1 MPLPFRTVRSLRRR
15 SKDNTGLNLQGP
27 DVNRESREQI
37 SGQHR
42 GVRRSPWM
50 PPSPLPPLNEAEKG
64 QWSPRALLGHKRPF
78 YIKESWENLAGVSG
92 LDSWPPSRGPSPAP
106 AGFGRIRRFA
116 PGDGLPLLPP
126 PTPRLGVSESQV
138 GREGLGVSPRGP
150 PREPLKRNNVRK
162 GHLISLT
169 NRSQGLPREPP
180 KRNNVR
186 KGHRFLSLNRSFFFR
201 KKKHQFY
208 I

>member
-1 MPLPFRTVRSLRRR
+1 MSHPLLVMPLPFRTVRSLRRR

-50 PPSPLPPLNEAEKG
+50 PPFPLPAQNRVESGKIGFLRFESGIIGSGSSTRPPKSGSKG
-64 QWSPRALLGHKRPF
+64 TWSPRALLGHKRPF

-92 LDSWPPSRGPSPAP
+92 LDSCPPRGPQPSSSRFRPDSPVRA
-106 AGFGRIRRFA
+106 
-116 PGDGLPLLPP
+116 LLPP

-150 PREPLKRNNVRK
+150 PREP
-162 GHLISLT
+162 
-169 NRSQGLPREPP
+169 P

-186 KGHRFLSLNRSFFFR
+186 KGHRFLS
-201 KKKHQFY
+201 
-208 I
+208 IT

>member
-1 MPLPFRTVRSLRRR
+1 MSHPLLVMPLPFRTVRSLRRR

-92 LDSWPPSRGPSPAP
+92 LDSRPPLAGPQPSSQPVS
-106 AGFGRIRRFA
+106 AGFAGS
-116 PGDGLPLLPP
+116 
-126 PTPRLGVSESQV
+126 RLGTGSLFSRPRPR
-138 GREGLGVSPRGP
+138 GWGSPRARWAERG
-150 PREPLKRNNVRK
+150 
-162 GHLISLT
+162 
-169 NRSQGLPREPP
+169 
-180 KRNNVR
+180 
-186 KGHRFLSLNRSFFFR
+186 
-201 KKKHQFY
+201 
-208 I
+208 

>member
-1 MPLPFRTVRSLRRR
+1 MSHPLLVMPLPFRTVRSLRRR

-50 PPSPLPPLNEAEKG
+50 PPSPLPAQNRVESGKIGFLRVESGIIGSGSSTRPPKSGSKG
-64 QWSPRALLGHKRPF
+64 TWSPRALLGHKRPF

-116 PGDGLPLLPP
+116 LFSR
-126 PTPRLGVSESQV
+126 PRPRGW
-138 GREGLGVSPRGP
+138 GSPRARWAERG
-150 PREPLKRNNVRK
+150 
-162 GHLISLT
+162 
-169 NRSQGLPREPP
+169 
-180 KRNNVR
+180 
-186 KGHRFLSLNRSFFFR
+186 
-201 KKKHQFY
+201 
-208 I
+208 

>member
-92 LDSWPPSRGPSPAP
+92 LDSRPPLAGPQPSSSRFRPDSPVRAWGRAPSSPAP
-106 AGFGRIRRFA
+106 DPEAGSLREPGGPRGARR
-116 PGDGLPLLPP
+116 LSERPP
-126 PTPRLGVSESQV
+126 PRTPEA
-138 GREGLGVSPRGP
+138 
-150 PREPLKRNNVRK
+150 K
-162 GHLISLT
+162 
-169 NRSQGLPREPP
+169 
-180 KRNNVR
+180 
-186 KGHRFLSLNRSFFFR
+186 
-201 KKKHQFY
+201 
-208 I
+208 

>member
-1 MPLPFRTVRSLRRR
+1 MSHPLLVMPLPFRTVRSLRRR

-50 PPSPLPPLNEAEKG
+50 PPFPLPAQNRVESGKIGFLRVESGIIGSGSSTRPPKSGSKG
-64 QWSPRALLGHKRPF
+64 TWSPRALLGHKRPF

-92 LDSWPPSRGPSPAP
+92 LDSWPPLAGPQPSSSRFRPDSPVRA
-106 AGFGRIRRFA
+106 
-116 PGDGLPLLPP
+116 LLPP

-150 PREPLKRNNVRK
+150 P
-162 GHLISLT
+162 
-169 NRSQGLPREPP
+169 PRTPEA
-180 KRNNVR
+180 K
-186 KGHRFLSLNRSFFFR
+186 
-201 KKKHQFY
+201 
-208 I
+208 

>member
-1 MPLPFRTVRSLRRR
+1 MSHPLLVMPLPFRTVRSLRRR

-50 PPSPLPPLNEAEKG
+50 PPFPLPAQNRVESGKIGFLRVESGIIGSGSSTRPPKSSSKG
-64 QWSPRALLGHKRPF
+64 PVVAKSPFGPQTAVLYQGILGEFGGGLGAGLLAP
-78 YIKESWENLAGVSG
+78 LAGPQPSSSRFRP
-92 LDSWPPSRGPSPAP
+92 DSPVRA
-106 AGFGRIRRFA
+106 
-116 PGDGLPLLPP
+116 LLPP

-150 PREPLKRNNVRK
+150 P
-162 GHLISLT
+162 
-169 NRSQGLPREPP
+169 PREPP

-186 KGHRFLSLNRSFFFR
+186 KGHRFLS
-201 KKKHQFY
+201 
-208 I
+208 IT

>member
-1 MPLPFRTVRSLRRR
+1 MSHPLLVMPLPFRTVRSLRRR

-50 PPSPLPPLNEAEKG
+50 PPLNEAEKG

-106 AGFGRIRRFA
+106 AGFGRIRA
-116 PGDGLPLLPP
+116 PLPP
-126 PTPRLGVSESQV
+126 PTPRLGL
-138 GREGLGVSPRGP
+138 RELGGPRGARRLSERPP
-150 PREPLKRNNVRK
+150 PRTPEAK
-162 GHLISLT
+162 
-169 NRSQGLPREPP
+169 
-180 KRNNVR
+180 
-186 KGHRFLSLNRSFFFR
+186 
-201 KKKHQFY
+201 
-208 I
+208 